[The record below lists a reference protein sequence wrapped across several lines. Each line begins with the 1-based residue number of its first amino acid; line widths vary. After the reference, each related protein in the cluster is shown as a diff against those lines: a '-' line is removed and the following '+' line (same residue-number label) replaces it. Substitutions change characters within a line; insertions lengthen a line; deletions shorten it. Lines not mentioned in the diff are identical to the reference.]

1 MAITGLIRAPP
12 LLGEAAR
19 GAHQDLK
26 RYPFMLKRTN
36 YFESFPL
43 WAASNQSYFESFLP
57 WAAPNQSYFETFLPW
72 AAPNQSYFETFLPWA
87 APNQSKTQKK

>member
-36 YFESFPL
+36 YFENFPL
-43 WAASNQSYFESFLP
+43 WAAS
-57 WAAPNQSYFETFLPW
+57 
-72 AAPNQSYFETFLPWA
+72 NQSYFETFLPWA
-87 APNQSKTQKK
+87 APNQSKTPSSASLSATAQAKA